1 MSAVQPK
8 PWSDT
13 LQGRDFLSLGD
24 VSPAEIEKLID
35 LAVGLKN
42 KKTEVGPAPLA
53 GKTLAMIFD
62 KPSTRTRV
70 SFEAGMIQLGGHA
83 LSLSRNELQLGRG
96 ETLADTARTLS
107 RYVDGIL
114 IRTHSHATV
123 VELARCATV
132 PVINGLTD
140 RFHPCQALAD
150 LLTLREK
157 KGRLAGLKM
166 AYVGDGNNVLHS
178 LLHAAA
184 ATGLHLAVATPPGYE
199 PDPEVV
205 DEAKKIAL
213 DTGAELSFF
222 HEPKAAVHGADA
234 VYTDVWISMGH
245 EEEKERRIRDFQGF
259 RVDSKLMACA
269 KEDALFLHCLPAY
282 RGLEVSEEVIDGP
295 QSVVFDQAENRLHA
309 QKALLLTLLG

>member
-1 MSAVQPK
+1 MSALQPK
-8 PWSDT
+8 PWLNT
-13 LQGRDFLSLGD
+13 LRGRDFLSLGD
-24 VSPAEIEKLID
+24 VSPAEVEALLD
-35 LAVGLKN
+35 LAEELK
-42 KKTEVGPAPLA
+42 KKRGAAEGAAPLA

-114 IRTHSHATV
+114 IRTHAHATV
-123 VELARCATV
+123 VELARHATV

-140 RFHPCQALAD
+140 LFHPCQALAD

-157 KGRLAGLKM
+157 KGRLAGLKL

-184 ATGLHLAVATPPGYE
+184 AAGMHLAVATPPGYE
-199 PDPEVV
+199 PDPGVV
-205 DEAKKIAL
+205 AEANQIAQT
-213 DTGAELSFF
+213 TGARLSFF
-222 HEPKAAVHGADA
+222 HDPAGGGPRRGRGVH
-234 VYTDVWISMGH
+234 
-245 EEEKERRIRDFQGF
+245 RRVGQ
-259 RVDSKLMACA
+259 
-269 KEDALFLHCLPAY
+269 H
-282 RGLEVSEEVIDGP
+282 GP
-295 QSVVFDQAENRLHA
+295 GGGKGAENPGFSGLPGRCEPDVPR
-309 QKALLLTLLG
+309 QGGCPVPALPSRIPRTGGVRRSD

>member
-1 MSAVQPK
+1 M
-8 PWSDT
+8 
-13 LQGRDFLSLGD
+13 
-24 VSPAEIEKLID
+24 
-35 LAVGLKN
+35 
-42 KKTEVGPAPLA
+42 
-53 GKTLAMIFD
+53 
-62 KPSTRTRV
+62 
-70 SFEAGMIQLGGHA
+70 
-83 LSLSRNELQLGRG
+83 
-96 ETLADTARTLS
+96 
-107 RYVDGIL
+107 
-114 IRTHSHATV
+114 
-123 VELARCATV
+123 
-132 PVINGLTD
+132 INGLTA

-184 ATGLHLAVATPPGYE
+184 ATGMHLAVATPPGYE

-205 DEAKKIAL
+205 AVANKIAL
-213 DTGAELSFF
+213 TTGARLSLF
-222 HEPKAAVHGADA
+222 HDPAAAVRGADA
-234 VYTDVWISMGH
+234 VYTDVWASMGQ

-259 RVDSKLMACA
+259 QVDSKLMAHA

-295 QSVVFDQAENRLHA
+295 RSVVFDQAENRLHA